1 MTNDKETRNNMAKI
15 IDIETGHAPVHQIVD
30 WDFPLWSEIL
40 PNLWVGGTDDD
51 DTLEDSVNLHAN
63 RKITK
68 DDFDA
73 VVTLYAW
80 AQPVDWMVEELRF
93 GFYDS
98 GIAHIDMEALHRAAS
113 FAVDQVR
120 DGNKVLIR
128 CQAGLNRSGLTAA
141 LALIQMGHKPEDAI
155 NLLREKRSRY
165 VLINKEFEEFLL
177 ALEDDNDE

>member
-1 MTNDKETRNNMAKI
+1 MAKFI
-15 IDIETGHAPVHQIVD
+15 EIEDGYAPAHEIDS

-51 DTLEDSVNLHAN
+51 DTIEDAVNLHTN

-80 AQPVDWMVEELRF
+80 AQPVDWLVEELRF

-98 GIAHIDMEALHRAAS
+98 GISHIDMEALHRAAT
-113 FAVDQVR
+113 FAVNQVEAGR
-120 DGNKVLIR
+120 KVLIR
-128 CQAGLNRSGLTAA
+128 CQAGLNRSGITAA
-141 LALIQMGHKPEDAI
+141 LALIMLGNTPEEAI
-155 NLLREKRSRY
+155 SLLREKRSKY

-177 ALEDDNDE
+177 SLGGSSE

>member
-1 MTNDKETRNNMAKI
+1 MAKFI
-15 IDIETGHAPVHQIVD
+15 EVEDGYAPTHEIDT
-30 WDFPLWSEIL
+30 WDFPLWSEII

-51 DTLEDSVNLHAN
+51 DTIEDSVNLHTARN
-63 RKITK
+63 ITK

-98 GIAHIDMEALHRAAS
+98 GISHIDMEALHRAAT
-113 FAVDQVR
+113 FAVNQVKAGR
-120 DGNKVLIR
+120 KVLIR

-141 LALIQMGHKPEDAI
+141 LALVMMDYKPEEAI
-155 NLLREKRSRY
+155 SLLREKRSKY
-165 VLINKEFEEFLL
+165 VLINKEFEQFLL
-177 ALEDDNDE
+177 TLGVSSE

>member
-1 MTNDKETRNNMAKI
+1 MTKRREITNNMAKI
-15 IDIETGHAPVHQIVD
+15 INIETGHAPAHQIDD

-120 DGNKVLIR
+120 NGNKVLIR

-141 LALIQMGHKPEDAI
+141 LALIQMGYKPDEAI
-155 NLLREKRSRY
+155 DVLRAKRSRY

>member
-1 MTNDKETRNNMAKI
+1 MTNDKEMRNDMAKI
-15 IDIETGHAPVHQIVD
+15 VDIETGHAPVHQIDD

-68 DDFDA
+68 EDFDA

-80 AQPVDWMVEELRF
+80 AQPVDWMVEDLRF

-98 GIAHIDMEALHRAAS
+98 GISHIDMEALHRAAS

-120 DGNKVLIR
+120 NGNKVLIR

-141 LALIQMGHKPEDAI
+141 LALIQMGYKPDEAI
-155 NLLREKRSRY
+155 DLLRAKRSHY
-165 VLINKEFEEFLL
+165 VLINKEFENFLL
-177 ALEDDNDE
+177 GLGDGLNE

>member
-1 MTNDKETRNNMAKI
+1 MAKFI
-15 IDIETGHAPVHQIVD
+15 EVEDGYAPTHEIDT
-30 WDFPLWSEIL
+30 WDFPLWSEII

-51 DTLEDSVNLHAN
+51 DTIEDSANLHIARN
-63 RKITK
+63 ITK

-98 GIAHIDMEALHRAAS
+98 GISHIDMEALHRAAT
-113 FAVDQVR
+113 FAVSQIKAGR
-120 DGNKVLIR
+120 KVLIR

-141 LALIQMGHKPEDAI
+141 LALVMMGYKPEEAI
-155 NLLREKRSRY
+155 SLLREKRSKY
-165 VLINKEFEEFLL
+165 VLINKEFEQFLL
-177 ALEDDNDE
+177 TLGVSSE

>member
-15 IDIETGHAPVHQIVD
+15 VNIETGYAPAHEIAD

-40 PNLWVGGTDDD
+40 PNLGGGGTDDD
-51 DTLEDSVNLHAN
+51 DTIEDSAN
-63 RKITK
+63 IHTSRNITK
-68 DDFDA
+68 DEFDA

-80 AQPVDWMVEELRF
+80 ANPVDWMVEELRF

-98 GIAHIDMEALHRAAS
+98 DISHIDMKALHRAAS
-113 FAVDQVR
+113 YAVDQVQN
-120 DGNKVLIR
+120 GNKVLIR

-141 LALIQMGHKPEDAI
+141 LALIKMGYKPEDAI
-155 NLLREKRSRY
+155 NLLRQKRSRY

-177 ALEDDNDE
+177 ALVDDNDE

>member
-1 MTNDKETRNNMAKI
+1 MAKFI
-15 IDIETGHAPVHQIVD
+15 EIEDGYAPTHEIDA
-30 WDFPLWSEIL
+30 WDFPLWSEIV

-51 DTLEDSVNLHAN
+51 DTIEDAVNLHTN

-80 AQPVDWMVEELRF
+80 AQPVDWLVEELRF

-98 GIAHIDMEALHRAAS
+98 GISHIDMESLHRAAS

-120 DGNKVLIR
+120 DDRKVLIR

-141 LALIQMGHKPEDAI
+141 LALIQMGYKPEEAI
-155 NLLREKRSRY
+155 SLLREKRSKY

-177 ALEDDNDE
+177 ALGESDE